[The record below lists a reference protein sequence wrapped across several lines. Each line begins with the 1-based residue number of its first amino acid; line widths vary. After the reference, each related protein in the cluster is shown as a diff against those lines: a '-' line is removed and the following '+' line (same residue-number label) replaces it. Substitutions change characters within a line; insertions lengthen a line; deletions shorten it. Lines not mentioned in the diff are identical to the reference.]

1 MYSEYTECITIQVH
15 LEITQLIT
23 GIILLTQY
31 ETFVK
36 NILKNYPR
44 NIKWNDSF
52 FTFDNI
58 GKKI

>member
-36 NILKNYPR
+36 NIFKNYPR
-44 NIKWNDSF
+44 NNQME
-52 FTFDNI
+52 
-58 GKKI
+58 

>member
-36 NILKNYPR
+36 NIFKNYPR
-44 NIKWNDSF
+44 NNKMEWF
-52 FTFDNI
+52 FFHI
-58 GKKI
+58 W